1 MRLKNFIEIG
11 QMVEYLSKITIY
23 KEDEEFINMF
33 LEYPFIDIDE
43 FVCHTIYT
51 RADSNEYIEKI
62 SIFNIDLMKS
72 ALNIERYKSINK
84 DVVQK
89 GIIDSAIAMSNNYID
104 ASMLKIV
111 RDPLHYNL
119 YLVIDN
125 KFFIIPKLDV
135 IKPKNYSHSI
145 NFAYIFPFKYDEM
158 EGENII
164 TNELYDYEKILFFIP
179 NSFLTKEKKTIKK
192 VAKFCGYTKEKYILK
207 KIGCSLNGN
216 FYLPYKK
223 TKR

>member
-72 ALNIERYKSINK
+72 ALNIER
-84 DVVQK
+84 
-89 GIIDSAIAMSNNYID
+89 A
-104 ASMLKIV
+104 
-111 RDPLHYNL
+111 
-119 YLVIDN
+119 
-125 KFFIIPKLDV
+125 
-135 IKPKNYSHSI
+135 
-145 NFAYIFPFKYDEM
+145 
-158 EGENII
+158 GE
-164 TNELYDYEKILFFIP
+164 
-179 NSFLTKEKKTIKK
+179 
-192 VAKFCGYTKEKYILK
+192 
-207 KIGCSLNGN
+207 
-216 FYLPYKK
+216 
-223 TKR
+223 